1 MSCLDTDFHHRCLDR
16 LLLPTC
22 WDTEPV
28 YISHLHSLLFHCT
41 HHTGSPQPTLTSVGH
56 STIRHTHLQ
65 ATLRAISRTSFLL
78 LILCHHAIIPLIF
91 LYIIIPFAA
100 DWWTHFFLHPL
111 FAREKNCEKDKWKR
125 KMKNFGSYRFRTTW
139 IYPVSRIPA
148 KRRIQYLG
156 FTMTTLS
163 YMYFYDYKMQ
173 LFDHSEDNFG
183 KRTDK
188 KMKKVWHGIGMI

>member
-1 MSCLDTDFHHRCLDR
+1 
-16 LLLPTC
+16 
-22 WDTEPV
+22 
-28 YISHLHSLLFHCT
+28 
-41 HHTGSPQPTLTSVGH
+41 
-56 STIRHTHLQ
+56 
-65 ATLRAISRTSFLL
+65 
-78 LILCHHAIIPLIF
+78 
-91 LYIIIPFAA
+91 
-100 DWWTHFFLHPL
+100 
-111 FAREKNCEKDKWKR
+111 
-125 KMKNFGSYRFRTTW
+125 MKNFGSYRFRTTW